1 MLRKKDMAKLH
12 IFNYSRIDNQIILNC
27 QSWKFERTFLSQMN
41 MHHVVLISKVQ
52 IEPSFV
58 YKEVTYIF
66 LEQLKRHVYNFLEN
80 SYGCL
85 DGWKPFRN
93 HCILIEKQKL
103 SWMEASQFCKD
114 RNGVLASVKDENEQ
128 NFLYSQLPSGKLCF
142 LNMGN

>member
-1 MLRKKDMAKLH
+1 
-12 IFNYSRIDNQIILNC
+12 
-27 QSWKFERTFLSQMN
+27 MN

-52 IEPSFV
+52 TGPSFV

-128 NFLYSQLPSGKLCF
+128 NFLYSQLPSGKLYF
-142 LNMGN
+142 SNMGN